1 MYMGIIDDLKMQYK
15 TGGITQQLIFWNIGI
30 AIPLFLLY
38 SFSSDTYLSIM
49 SWLQLTS
56 DPSEFI
62 VKPWTILTY
71 GFLHV
76 GILHLLF
83 NMIMLNFAGR
93 LFLTFFTQKQFLGVY
108 ILGAIFAGL
117 VFIGSFFLFNVKAPI
132 IGASGAIMAVLIGS
146 VTYAPLYQ
154 IRLLLIGTVK
164 LWHIAFVFL
173 ILDLIQLPT
182 DNMGGHI
189 AHLGGALFGFAY
201 IKILQNGTDLS
212 LIVTKIIDFFANL
225 FKPRKGTPFKKVH
238 RNVSQPKPKTA
249 SKIVVKDKT
258 QQQIDE
264 ILDKISQ
271 SGYDSLTKE
280 EKEFLFK
287 AGK

>member
-1 MYMGIIDDLKMQYK
+1 MGIIEDLKTQYK

-30 AIPLFLLY
+30 AVPLFLLY
-38 SFSSDTYLSIM
+38 SFSNDTYVAIM
-49 SWLQLTS
+49 SWIQLTS
-56 DPSEFI
+56 DPFDLI
-62 VKPWTILTY
+62 LKPWTLITY
-71 GFLHV
+71 AFLHV

-83 NMIMLNFAGR
+83 NMLMLNFAGR
-93 LFLTFFTQKQFLGVY
+93 LFLTFFTQKQFLGLY

-117 VFIGSFFLFNVKAPI
+117 VFVGSFFLFDVKAPI
-132 IGASGAIMAVLIGS
+132 IGASGAIMAILIGVAAYS
-146 VTYAPLYQ
+146 PLYQ
-154 IRLLLIGTVK
+154 IRMLLIGTVK

-173 ILDLIQLPT
+173 ILDLIQIPT

-189 AHLGGALFGFAY
+189 AHLGGALFGFIY
-201 IKILQNGTDLS
+201 IKLLQNGTDLS
-212 LIVTKIIDFFANL
+212 LIVSRTIDFFANI

-238 RNVSQPKPKTA
+238 RNVNVSPPKQKVA

>member
-1 MYMGIIDDLKMQYK
+1 MGIIDDLKMQYK